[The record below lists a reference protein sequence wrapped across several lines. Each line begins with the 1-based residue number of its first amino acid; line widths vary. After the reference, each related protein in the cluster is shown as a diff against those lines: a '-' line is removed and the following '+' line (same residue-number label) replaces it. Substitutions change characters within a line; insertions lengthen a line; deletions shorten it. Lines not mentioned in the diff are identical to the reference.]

1 MRSHLRG
8 AYVPSPC
15 SLSAARTG
23 QSRGGR
29 DNGASMSAQRRTISR
44 TPKKYVRGRHG
55 PAPDVADAYLVV
67 RVDDEEAEPEVAGVD
82 VAVRAEVGAPGL
94 AALEEA
100 VLVAGVALVRVRQ
113 VERGLDRVRLVARVD
128 QADAHR
134 VVGDEQGVLALA
146 VEVVRVPGEE
156 ALKDATV
163 GARALTVH
171 GRRLHRMTVDA
182 PEANLLRSTGTDT
195 VTATRVEDV
204 HIARAADADLV
215 LEVDVIAGRRRR

>member
-55 PAPDVADAYLVV
+55 PAPDVADAYLAW
-67 RVDDEEAEPEVAGVD
+67 VDDEEAEPEVARVD

-94 AALEEA
+94 ATLEEA
-100 VLVAGVALVRVRQ
+100 VLVASEALVRIRQ
-113 VERGLDRVRLVARVD
+113 VEGGLDRVRLVARVD

-134 VVGDEQGVLALA
+134 VVGDQQRVFALT
-146 VEVVRVPGEE
+146 VEVVRIPGEE
-156 ALKDATV
+156 ALDHAV
-163 GARALTVH
+163 IGAAALAVH
-171 GRRLHRMTVDA
+171 GRRLHGVAVDVPEADLARRAGVDA
-182 PEANLLRSTGTDT
+182 VAA
-195 VTATRVEDV
+195 VRVEHV
-204 HIARAADADLV
+204 HAAGAADADLV
-215 LEVDVIAGRRRR
+215 LEVDVVARGRRRR